1 LADPEKVARPGA
13 WIDEK
18 LEGEPVEAICGSTA
32 RNCIG
37 RRRAVDYHHR
47 QEARMSKKSD
57 PTKADQLYL
66 QLAKSTDAMRAAAK
80 TYLRLAERTKELR
93 EREILLECAAF
104 FAQLADR
111 AGDQMQGSTR
121 LYKKNGSF

>member
-1 LADPEKVARPGA
+1 
-13 WIDEK
+13 
-18 LEGEPVEAICGSTA
+18 
-32 RNCIG
+32 
-37 RRRAVDYHHR
+37 
-47 QEARMSKKSD
+47 MSKKSG

>member
-1 LADPEKVARPGA
+1 
-13 WIDEK
+13 
-18 LEGEPVEAICGSTA
+18 
-32 RNCIG
+32 
-37 RRRAVDYHHR
+37 
-47 QEARMSKKSD
+47 
-57 PTKADQLYL
+57 
-66 QLAKSTDAMRAAAK
+66 MRAAAK